1 MTLSFLL
8 FPTQFGTEVQ
18 PACRLFCYAIG
29 VNRSAVGCWFPAHAI
44 NRFRQSDN
52 VDQCHFRK
60 IGEVIQFRIRQFVSI
75 MGGRVAKIANVFC
88 PFANSWGQ
96 NSLVRKTSK
105 SPTQHFDFIR
115 IRKRAETFGREVQC
129 RSIADA
135 RQKILPCDARFFG
148 LNERIRD
155 FLGQKFRHVRHRFRR
170 PLVKNPNKRR
180 NILRRAVSNVH
191 SFTNN
196 ESCLPDH
203 FSVKGLYTKSNRS
216 VAGHM
221 PAKGGNRKIF
231 RIFGALNGRKKRT
244 NPERGV
250 RTAMR
255 TFQAKREKAHV

>member
-8 FPTQFGTEVQ
+8 FPTQFGAEVQ

-29 VNRSAVGCWFPAHAI
+29 VNRSAVECWFPAHAL
-44 NRFRQSDN
+44 NRFWQRDN

-60 IGEVIQFRIRQFVSI
+60 IGEVVQFRIRQFVSI
-75 MGGRVAKIANVFC
+75 MGGRVAKVSNVFC

-96 NSLVRKTSK
+96 HAFVRKTSK
-105 SPTQHFDFIR
+105 SPTQHFYFIW
-115 IRKRAETFGREVQC
+115 IRKRAETFGRQVQC

-135 RQKILPCDARFFG
+135 RQKILPGDARFFG
-148 LNERIRD
+148 LSERIRN
-155 FLGQKFRHVRHRFRR
+155 FLGQKLRHVRHRFGR

-180 NILRRAVSNVH
+180 NILRRTVSNVH
-191 SFTNN
+191 SLMNN

-203 FSVKGLYTKSNRS
+203 FSVTGLYTKSNRS
-216 VAGHM
+216 IAGHM
-221 PAKGGNRKIF
+221 SAKSGNRKIL
-231 RIFGALNGRKKRT
+231 RIFGALSGREKRT